1 MRHIET
7 SFMLISV
14 INAYYA
20 EYDRSKIVHV
30 FLYIELNIFLG
41 AQRNPL
47 IKEYSFEYPQ
57 YVFRLRKK
65 STLNYALLPKGL
77 FENNYE
83 LNN

>member
-1 MRHIET
+1 
-7 SFMLISV
+7 MLISV

-20 EYDRSKIVHV
+20 EYHRSKTVHV

-47 IKEYSFEYPQ
+47 IKEDSFQYPQ
-57 YVFRLRKK
+57 HVFWLRKK
-65 STLNYALLPKGL
+65 STLNYPLLLKGL

-83 LNN
+83 VNNQLIILYV